1 MAIVNVS
8 LDTAT
13 RQAILTINGVLVPS
27 TEFNI
32 SKYLKYDTKDEF
44 EINFGYTIEN
54 VDGHGMKERRH
65 FYLPSPEELA
75 TEAHSEL
82 NEDGFASK
90 VIYDD
95 EKAKADV
102 INYLKKDRSN
112 K

>member
-13 RQAILTINGVLVPS
+13 RQAVLTINGVLVPS

-32 SKYLKYDTKDEF
+32 SKYLKFDTDDEF

-65 FYLPSPEELA
+65 FYLPSPEEMA
-75 TEAHSEL
+75 AEAHAGL
-82 NEDGFASK
+82 DEDGFASK
-90 VIYDD
+90 IVHDD

-102 INYLKKDRSN
+102 IDFLKHGRKPQ
-112 K
+112 